1 MNINER
7 IRYLIDSLAKGK
19 QRPFA
24 RSINIPISTLRD
36 IIGPRQSEPS
46 FGTIK
51 KIIDSYPEVNLNWLM
66 NGTGNPLLKAGDEN
80 LVREEQNKYE
90 IDLKNTEISER
101 VFLIIQKLSLN
112 PNSFAAGLGYTRSQ
126 TIYDIINGK
135 SAPSYDFFRRFMLS
149 PYSKQINID
158 WLLTG
163 RGEIETKNLTV

>member
-1 MNINER
+1 MNINDR
-7 IRYLIDSLAKGK
+7 IKYLIDSLTKGK

-46 FGTIK
+46 FGTLK

-66 NGTGNPLLKAGDEN
+66 NGTGKPLLKDEAEN
-80 LVREEQNKYE
+80 EDFVLEEGNKYKAN
-90 IDLKNTEISER
+90 LKNTEISER
-101 VFLIIQKLSLN
+101 VSLMIQKLSLN
-112 PNSFAAGLGYTRSQ
+112 PNSFAAGLGYKRSQ

-135 SAPSYDFFRRFMLS
+135 SAPSYDFFHRFMLS
-149 PYSKQINID
+149 PYARQINID

-163 RGEIETKNLTV
+163 RGKMEA